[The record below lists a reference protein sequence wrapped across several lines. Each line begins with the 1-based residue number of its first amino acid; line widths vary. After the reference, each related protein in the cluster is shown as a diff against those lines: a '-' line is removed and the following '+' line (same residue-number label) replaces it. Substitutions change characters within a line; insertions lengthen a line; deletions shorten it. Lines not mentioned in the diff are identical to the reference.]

1 MSVVVSKS
9 SPVVLYPAEP
19 QAPAGDVQLSS
30 FDQRIPPFACTLL
43 LMFDHPIDNPI
54 ETIKRAL
61 SRALV
66 PYRPVCGRLAGADH
80 SIVCTD
86 EGVPFVGASASCAL
100 DLEKVTPALLADLAV
115 AYAGPFCRRADPL
128 LQMQATEF
136 SCGGFVVGVTSNH
149 VLADGIGIGQ
159 FLQAVGELARG
170 MPQPSVIP
178 VRSAAAIRDLPP
190 PTATAEERRSLMKP
204 KEKEGQG
211 AFLDIIV
218 PSSLI
223 GRVKA
228 KCACTLFEAVT
239 AVLWRCRTR
248 AAIQDP
254 EAPAPLVFPNNAR
267 ELFGA
272 HDGYYGNCTIM
283 KSVRATR
290 AQVADGDIRDVV
302 RHIRRGKETL
312 LQAEAEGGGAETG
325 GDLYN
330 RLAVSSWRRIG
341 FDAADFGGG
350 TPARVMWH
358 EDRMVVPECIVCPPW
373 KGKDGVNVQSLCVRP
388 EHAAAFLAE
397 LAAM

>member
-9 SPVVLYPAEP
+9 SPVVVYPAEP
-19 QAPAGDVQLSS
+19 RAPAGDVQLSP
-30 FDQRIPPFACTLL
+30 FDQRITPFAVTSI
-43 LMFDHPIDNPI
+43 LMFDHPIDKPI
-54 ETIKRAL
+54 ETVKLAL

-66 PYRPVCGRLAGADH
+66 YYRPVCGRLAGADH
-80 SIVCTD
+80 RIKCTD

-100 DLEKVTPALLADLAV
+100 DLEGITPALLADLAV
-115 AYAGPFCRRADPL
+115 AYAGPFCRRADAL
-128 LQMQATEF
+128 LQMQVTEF
-136 SCGGFVVGVTSNH
+136 PCGGFVVGVTWNH
-149 VLADGIGIGQ
+149 VLADGTGMGQ

-170 MPQPSVIP
+170 MPRPSVIP
-178 VRSAAAIRDLPP
+178 VRSADAVRDIPP
-190 PTATAEERRSLMKP
+190 PTATAERRSLMKP

-211 AFLDIIV
+211 AFLDITV

-228 KCACTLFEAVT
+228 QCACTVFEAVA

-248 AAIQDP
+248 AAVEHPD
-254 EAPAPLVFPNNAR
+254 APTPLIFPNNMR

-283 KSVRATR
+283 KSVHATR
-290 AQVADGDIRDVV
+290 AQVADGDIREVV
-302 RHIRRGKETL
+302 RLVRRGKETL
-312 LQAEAEGGGAETG
+312 LEAEAEGGRAEAG

-341 FDAADFGGG
+341 LDAADFGGG

-373 KGKDGVNVQSLCVRP
+373 KGKDGVNVQSLCVKP

>member
-1 MSVVVSKS
+1 MSVMVSKS
-9 SPVVLYPAEP
+9 SPVVVYPAEP
-19 QAPAGDVQLSS
+19 RAAAGDVHLSS
-30 FDQRIPPFACTLL
+30 FDQRVPPFAVTSL
-43 LMFDHPIDNPI
+43 LMFDHPIDNPV

-66 PYRPVCGRLAGADH
+66 HYRPVSGRLAGAEH
-80 SIVCTD
+80 RIACTD

-115 AYAGPFCRRADPL
+115 AYAAPFCRRTDPL
-128 LQMQATEF
+128 LQMQVTEF
-136 SCGGFVVGVTSNH
+136 FCRGFVVGVTWNH
-149 VLADGIGIGQ
+149 VLADGIGMGQ

-170 MPQPSVIP
+170 MPWPSVVPI
-178 VRSAAAIRDLPP
+178 RSAAAVRDLPP
-190 PTATAEERRSLMKP
+190 PRATVERRSLMKP

-211 AFLDIIV
+211 AFLNITV

-228 KCACTLFEAVT
+228 QCACTVFEAVA

-248 AAIQDP
+248 AAVEHPD
-254 EAPAPLVFPNNAR
+254 APTPLVFPNNVR

-272 HDGYYGNCTIM
+272 KDGYYGNCTIM
-283 KSVRATR
+283 KSVQATR

-302 RHIRRGKETL
+302 RLIRRGKETL
-312 LQAEAEGGGAETG
+312 LEAEGGGDAEAG

-341 FDAADFGGG
+341 LDAADFGGG

-373 KGKDGVNVQSLCVRP
+373 KGKDGVNVQSLCVKP